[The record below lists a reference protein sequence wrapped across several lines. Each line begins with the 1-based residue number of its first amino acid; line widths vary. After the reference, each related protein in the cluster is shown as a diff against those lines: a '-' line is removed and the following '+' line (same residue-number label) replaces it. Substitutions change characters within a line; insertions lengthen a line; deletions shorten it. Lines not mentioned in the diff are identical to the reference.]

1 MRPPATPSASLRTS
15 TLPMRK
21 RASWAVSTGR
31 SARSGTRAR
40 DRSRDSLHPL
50 DQMRARRSWLERVAK
65 VLGLAGDLA
74 IQELHD
80 AHRIGRPAVVR
91 EDEFRDPEVA
101 GADDSAHRKAF
112 EVRLH
117 GARGLDV
124 VPAPDALT
132 RLRILKHGV
141 LSVYVVLYIEV
152 IRVRSGPMAI
162 ELLSDLILIHAAT
175 PDSGPHFWSPFLV
188 IEA

>member
-50 DQMRARRSWLERVAK
+50 DQMRARRSWLERVGK
-65 VLGLAGDLA
+65 ILGLAGDLA

-80 AHRIGRPAVVR
+80 AHRIGRPAVIR
-91 EDEFRDPEVA
+91 EDEFRDPEIA
-101 GADDSAHRKAF
+101 RADDAAHPEAF
-112 EVRLH
+112 RVRLCCA
-117 GARGLDV
+117 GGLDV
-124 VPAPDALT
+124 VPAPDALA
-132 RLRILKHGV
+132 RLRV
-141 LSVYVVLYIEV
+141 LEQ
-152 IRVRSGPMAI
+152 
-162 ELLSDLILIHAAT
+162 
-175 PDSGPHFWSPFLV
+175 
-188 IEA
+188 